1 MSLFGLFN
9 ISKSAMFVSQAA
21 LGITSHNIAN
31 VNTPGFTRR
40 GVALETAN
48 PAAIYGGFLGSGVRI
63 SAVKRHY
70 DTFIQSQLLGQHQNY
85 GRSFALN
92 QALSHI
98 EQVFNEMKDIGLS
111 RTVIDYFNS
120 WQEIAAYPEGQPQR
134 IVMLQKANVLVQS
147 ARHMEMNITKTLKN
161 IEESISNIADRINV
175 ISSEIAR
182 LNENIVQIEAG
193 QQYEKA
199 GDLRDQRDLLLK
211 ELSEYIN
218 ISYFEDKSGAITI
231 QAGTRNLVYGVNV
244 NNLTIKT
251 VDGKNNI
258 FLGDANITPYINR
271 GQLGGLFD
279 VRNNIESVAL
289 KSLRKLIASLIKE
302 TNLIHR
308 LGYSLDAS
316 TGNNFF
322 DPIQISASDY
332 SSGADMTSATVS
344 DLSALTLDEYDIIF
358 NSGNYNVRNIR
369 TGAVAASGV
378 YSSGSPITFDGI
390 SIVITGA
397 VSDNDRFFISPLTD
411 AIKNFRVE
419 ISDPLKIAAA
429 SSNLTLPGDN
439 GNALRMAE
447 LSTKSIAG
455 LDSNFNVFYRGIVS
469 RLGTMSRASSDSLRF
484 DENLLNEL
492 NNRREALSGVSLDEE
507 AANLIKFQR
516 SFEAGARMIKVTDEL
531 LQTIL
536 NL

>member
-9 ISKSAMFVSQAA
+9 ISRSAMFVNQAA
-21 LGITSHNIAN
+21 LNITNHNIAN
-31 VNTPGFTRR
+31 ANTPGFTRR
-40 GVALETAN
+40 EAVLETAN

-98 EQVFNEMKDIGLS
+98 EQVFNDVKDMGLS
-111 RTVIDYFNS
+111 RSLTDYFNS

-134 IVMLQKANVLVQS
+134 IVMLQKANALVQS
-147 ARHMEMNITKTLKN
+147 ARHMEMNITETLKN

-175 ISSEIAR
+175 ISSEIAI

-193 QQYEKA
+193 QQHGKA

-211 ELSEYIN
+211 ELSEFIN
-218 ISYFEDKSGAITI
+218 ISYFEDKSGSLTI

-244 NNLTIKT
+244 NKLTIKT
-251 VDGKNNI
+251 VEGKNDI
-258 FLGDANITPYINR
+258 FLGDLNITPYINK
-271 GQLGGLFD
+271 GQLGGLLD
-279 VRNNIESVAL
+279 VRSNIESVAL
-289 KSLRKLIASLIKE
+289 MPLRKLIASLIQE
-302 TNLIHR
+302 TNIIH
-308 LGYSLDAS
+308 GAGFGLDAS
-316 TGNNFF
+316 TGNSFF
-322 DPIQISASDY
+322 DPIPP
-332 SSGADMTSATVS
+332 GT
-344 DLSALTLDEYDIIF
+344 
-358 NSGNYNVRNIR
+358 
-369 TGAVAASGV
+369 
-378 YSSGSPITFDGI
+378 
-390 SIVITGA
+390 
-397 VSDNDRFFISPLTD
+397 PLQD
-411 AIKNFRVE
+411 VIKNFRIA
-419 ISDPLKIAAA
+419 ISDPSQIAASA
-429 SSNLTLPGDN
+429 TAAGLPGDN
-439 GNALRMAE
+439 GNALRMARMSAENITE
-447 LSTKSIAG
+447 LGSSFA
-455 LDSNFNVFYRGIVS
+455 LFYRGIVS
-469 RLGTMSRASSDSLRF
+469 RVGTMSRASSDSLRF

-507 AANLIKFQR
+507 AANLIRFQR